1 MPWATALSRIREALG
16 VLAGTP
22 RVLKLVWAAHA
33 GYATALVA
41 TNALQGLAPA
51 AGAWLNKLLMDAVAA
66 ALFGTSGELAPLSPL
81 GDLDPWSAAPAIFGL
96 FTLWFIFTIVRR
108 SLNPLQD
115 LVRQHL
121 GDYLTRDVNLLIL
134 DKANSLRDITFFES
148 PRFHDLLQ
156 KARNEV
162 QWRPFA
168 TVTTVLFML
177 RQLIVLTTM
186 LAFVVAFSPDVAVLD
201 VVF

>member
-1 MPWATALSRIREALG
+1 MLARGALSRIREALG

-51 AGAWLNKLLMDAVAA
+51 AGAWLNKLLMDAVTG
-66 ALFGTSGELAPLSPL
+66 ALFGASSDTP
-81 GDLDPWSAAPAIFGL
+81 DNTPAILGL
-96 FTLWFIFTIVRR
+96 FILWGAFTIVRR

-121 GDYLTRDVNLLIL
+121 GDYLTRDLNLPIL

-162 QWRPFA
+162 QWRPLNITR
-168 TVTTVLFML
+168 TVPG
-177 RQLIVLTTM
+177 
-186 LAFVVAFSPDVAVLD
+186 SSSS
-201 VVF
+201 